1 MENSHIGPIARTT
14 NLTVKTLGSETVVYD
29 HERHRVHCLN
39 QSTSFIWQECDGRT
53 QVEEIA
59 TRLPD
64 MGLPA
69 NPDIVRSA
77 LKDLDRADLLV
88 GETAFLTS
96 DLPSRRTLVQRL
108 GLAAA
113 SAAALL
119 PAITS
124 IVAPTPAMAGSG
136 HSYPAMAG
144 SGHTHK

>member
-1 MENSHIGPIARTT
+1 MENSPIGPVARKS
-14 NLTVKTLGSETVVYD
+14 NLTVEALGSETVVYD

-53 QVEEIA
+53 QIEEIA
-59 TRLPD
+59 THLPA

-69 NPDIVRSA
+69 DPDIVRSA
-77 LKDLDRADLLV
+77 LKDLHRADLLV
-88 GETAFLTS
+88 GEPTFLTS
-96 DLPSRRTLVQRL
+96 DLPSRRMLVQRL

-124 IVAPTPAMAGSG
+124 IVAPTPAMAVSG
-136 HSYPAMAG
+136 NTYKPTKPKKG
-144 SGHTHK
+144 N